1 MVKSEKAEHI
11 VVFITAA
18 DEEDAALIS
27 RGLLKQ
33 RKAACVNII
42 AGVSSLFWWQ
52 DKIESASES
61 LLVVK
66 TRAALLDEVIKLVK
80 EIHSNDVPEIIA
92 LPIIGGS
99 QDYLEWIDKEA
110 AD

>member
-1 MVKSEKAEHI
+1 MFKAEKAGHI

-27 RGLLKQ
+27 RVLLKQ

-42 AGVSSLFWWQ
+42 GGVGSLFWWQ

-66 TRAALLDEVIKLVK
+66 TRAALLDEIIKLVK
-80 EIHSNDVPEIIA
+80 EIHSDDVPEIIV

-99 QDYLEWIDKEA
+99 RDYLEWIDNEA